1 MPQLVDPR
9 TGDVYDVADEDAEG
23 EQKKHGLVSPDQYT
37 AEQESPLTAAARVGT
52 QATLALPQVV
62 TPALAKLG
70 LATDP
75 NDPNLSPEAKAYYE
89 RQGAASGEFAK
100 KAALAK
106 EAHPI
111 AALAGE
117 ALPYG
122 IEGALGGGLGAG
134 LGGGGALGAGIGL
147 GAESALTGVSQ
158 EAVDAVTQKRD
169 FSAKAA
175 LMNGG
180 INFAFGGLLMSAG
193 HTLSGGAGEAL
204 GGLAGGEARA
214 ATEGTPGARNW
225 LSELDPGEV
234 PEAVQGG
241 RNRAP
246 RTAESA
252 GAAASN
258 FDELPAA
265 QAMEEIKDGKV
276 NAGQIADAA
285 PAIRDHLSL
294 ETENSFNAV
303 DDIVRNDATIGAKHE
318 DFAQG
323 AAEWT
328 PEIVEAQDKWVEQT
342 SNTGLKLADELAD
355 TKYAGGLGE
364 SAKSE
369 LLKGLERVQ
378 DAGSGVERNVA
389 LDNMKRGVDRLIKR
403 FGNMANASVDQ
414 ETRQLLMT
422 RLEGYSDELREGLK
436 SPELF
441 GRNGPLQEAQN
452 KAYVSLIDPLSRVQ
466 KDVFQVTGK
475 KFGATGMGALEQR
488 ANPDKILGIMSDPR
502 LGGELFKRDLQASLD
517 AAEDLARARQEH
529 GLSKLERLPELIEH
543 LQAIRDDMNTA
554 QVLHVAEGVSSGHPG
569 GASTGAALGA
579 NVLVHAAEFGGRA
592 AGFPLGQV
600 VRSSGAMGKVA
611 RGIDKLA
618 GHLGFE
624 SEMAKQGTATR
635 ALLDRYAG
643 RIKGGAALADE
654 QRQALMP
661 QQLKKFLEAAHAPPG
676 PPPGTPPMGG
686 TGTPGSQAPPG
697 SPANDLGSEG
707 YQRARDLIE
716 RRRAQS
722 GAVLFENEDTFAREL
737 RRDPTS
743 QLLRTEVTRADKT
756 GLLSGLDESD
766 LEKLIGVGTLPH
778 ETVPEF
784 LGNGSSV
791 RFITEDPF
799 TLERWIK
806 REPNG
811 DLVAV
816 HGQIKLPS
824 DLRGQGLAKQYLRD
838 ATDVYQ
844 KLGID
849 KIEIPQA
856 AEDGVVVWAKLGATG
871 GDPEILRLAREAGL
885 PSASLEE
892 IARANGGD
900 RFLRKLSEQEHRM
913 FSGLELNVTDLKSR
927 LSARAGEAGY
937 VDLGARPGTGSNA
950 SLSGILT
957 SPMALTAAGGATL
970 LAGAKLLPDQQK
982 ARDQLDQQLQGL
994 PSDQQQAHIQTAQS
1008 LARIQQKTEQRVKG
1022 AVTDLFAL
1030 AKDPKAKPRYRSP
1043 KARELDKRSVDLDV
1057 PKHLARFMGKHDDPV
1072 DAWAEKSKLINSVV
1086 SDPSRLASHMA
1097 HNLGDLPTQ
1106 QPEIFASM
1114 VGQTMATMQYL
1125 HGVMPGVSGRTALDP
1140 KGYPPTF
1147 EEISSWAGHYV
1158 GAVHPLDSLD
1168 DLASNELVPE
1178 QIDAVQSLW
1187 PEGYQMFQTAAMGQ
1201 IHELSQHKG
1210 VIPREALEQID
1221 SALNLDGAGE
1231 VTLSSAFADLL
1242 KQATKADAQKLQ
1254 AEAAKPQ
1261 PPMQSQSPSRLASSA
1276 LGSLHGENS

>member
-37 AEQESPLTAAARVGT
+37 AQQESPLTAAARVGT

-134 LGGGGALGAGIGL
+134 LAGGGALGAGIGL

-158 EAVDAVTQKRD
+158 EAVDAVSRKGQE

-175 LMNGG
+175 LMNGVV
-180 INFAFGGLLMSAG
+180 NLAFGGLLMGAG
-193 HTLSGGAGEAL
+193 HALSGGAGEAL

-214 ATEGTPGARNW
+214 VTEGTPGARNW

-323 AAEWT
+323 AQEWT
-328 PEIVEAQDKWVEQT
+328 PEIVEAQDKWVEGV
-342 SNTGLKLADELAD
+342 SNKGLDLANELAD
-355 TKYAGGLGE
+355 TKHAGGLGE
-364 SAKSE
+364 SARTE
-369 LLKGLERVQ
+369 FIKGLERVQ
-378 DAGSGVERNVA
+378 DAASGAERNVA
-389 LDNMKRGVDRLIKR
+389 LDNMKRGVDRLAKR
-403 FGNMANASVDQ
+403 FGNYGNSAVD
-414 ETRQLLMT
+414 EVTRQGLVDKMLS
-422 RLEGYSDELREGLK
+422 YSDELREGLK

-452 KAYVSLIDPLSRVQ
+452 KAYVDLIEPLSRVQ
-466 KDVFQVTGK
+466 KDVFQVTGRDIRK
-475 KFGATGMGALEQR
+475 VGVGAPEMR

-517 AAEDLARARQEH
+517 AAEDLARARHEK
-529 GLSKLERLPELIEH
+529 GLTKLERLPELIGH

-592 AGFPLGQV
+592 VGMPIGSA
-600 VRSSGAMGKVA
+600 VRASGAMGKVA

-624 SEMAKQGTATR
+624 SEMAKAGTATR

-661 QQLKKFLEAAHAPPG
+661 EQLKKFLEAAHAPPR
-676 PPPGTPPMGG
+676 PPPGTPPLGG
-686 TGTPGSQAPPG
+686 TGTPGSQTPTG

-707 YQRARDLIE
+707 YQRARELIE

-722 GAVLFENEDTFAREL
+722 GAVDVGRSPINTAEPLQQGLRERHPNL
-737 RRDPTS
+737 KMFVSEGPT
-743 QLLRTEVTRADKT
+743 QIT
-756 GLLSGLDESD
+756 LS
-766 LEKLIGVGTLPH
+766 KVI
-778 ETVPEF
+778 VPESER
-784 LGNGSSV
+784 GSGAGSA
-791 RFITEDPF
+791 FM
-799 TLERWIK
+799 K
-806 REPNG
+806 
-811 DLVAV
+811 DLVA
-816 HGQIKLPS
+816 QA
-824 DLRGQGLAKQYLRD
+824 DARGKTIAL
-838 ATDVYQ
+838 T
-844 KLGID
+844 
-849 KIEIPQA
+849 
-856 AEDGVVVWAKLGATG
+856 
-871 GDPEILRLAREAGL
+871 
-885 PSASLEE
+885 PSADF
-892 IARANGGD
+892 GG
-900 RFLRKLSEQEHRM
+900 S
-913 FSGLELNVTDLKSR
+913 VSR
-927 LSARAGEAGY
+927 LKTFYKRFGFVENKGKFKDYEISESMYRPATASPSRAGERGFADAGA
-937 VDLGARPGTGSNA
+937 GIG
-950 SLSGILT
+950 GILS
-957 SPMALTAAGGATL
+957 SPMALTAGGGAAL
-970 LAGAKLLPDQQK
+970 LAGAKLLPDDQK
-982 ARDQLDQQLQGL
+982 ARDDLDQKLQALPPDQRDGQLR
-994 PSDQQQAHIQTAQS
+994 TAES

-1043 KARELDKRSVDLDV
+1043 KARELDQRSVDLDV

-1072 DAWAEKSKLINSVV
+1072 DAWAEKSKLINSMV
-1086 SDPSRLASHMA
+1086 SDPSRLAAHMA
-1097 HNLGDLPTQ
+1097 QNLGDLPTQ

-1178 QIDAVQSLW
+1178 QIDAVQTLW

-1242 KQATKADAQKLQ
+1242 KQATAADNKKLQ